1 VQESAA
7 LNQKIT
13 KIKLYYNYILHTI
26 SYTIIVE
33 NLANLLETAVRHA
46 EAKSLNAS

>member
-7 LNQKIT
+7 PNQKIT
-13 KIKLYYNYILHTI
+13 KIKLYYNYILYTI
-26 SYTIIVE
+26 SYIIIVE
-33 NLANLLETAVRHA
+33 NLANLETAVRHA